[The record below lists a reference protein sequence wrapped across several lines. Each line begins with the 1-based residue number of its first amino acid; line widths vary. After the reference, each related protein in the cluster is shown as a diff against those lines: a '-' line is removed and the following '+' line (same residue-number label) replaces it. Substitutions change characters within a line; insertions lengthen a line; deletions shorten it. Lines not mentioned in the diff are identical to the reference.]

1 MPKDT
6 FLSATNMFIDSF
18 IGYLKA
24 ERNYSAHTL
33 RAYVGDLRSFEEFFA
48 RLDGSITFFNADADV
63 VRAWIASLMD
73 SGAAPSSVCR
83 KLSALRSFYSY
94 YRTADASLANPAL
107 LLQGPKRRNKLPVF
121 LKESEMNELMDEVQF
136 GEGYA
141 ACRDRMM
148 LVLFYMTGMRLS
160 ELVGL
165 DVDDVD
171 LGASVVK
178 VLGKRDK
185 ERVIP
190 FAAELK
196 AELQRYLDVR
206 ARFAGGD
213 VGAMFLS
220 LRGKRIS
227 RSQVYRMVNGR
238 LSVVTSVKKKS
249 PHVLRHT
256 FATAMLNNSAEI
268 GAVKELLG
276 HERLATTEI
285 YTHMT
290 FEELRH
296 FYDKAHPRAGNN

>member
-1 MPKDT
+1 MPKDI

-48 RLDGSITFFNADADV
+48 RLDESITFFNADADV

-238 LSVVTSVKKKS
+238 LSAVTSVKKKS

>member
-48 RLDGSITFFNADADV
+48 RLDESITFFNADADV

-206 ARFAGGD
+206 ARFVGGD
-213 VGAMFLS
+213 VAAMFLS

-238 LSVVTSVKKKS
+238 LSAVTSVKKKS

>member
-1 MPKDT
+1 
-6 FLSATNMFIDSF
+6 
-18 IGYLKA
+18 
-24 ERNYSAHTL
+24 
-33 RAYVGDLRSFEEFFA
+33 
-48 RLDGSITFFNADADV
+48 
-63 VRAWIASLMD
+63 
-73 SGAAPSSVCR
+73 
-83 KLSALRSFYSY
+83 
-94 YRTADASLANPAL
+94 
-107 LLQGPKRRNKLPVF
+107 
-121 LKESEMNELMDEVQF
+121 MNELMDEVQF

-206 ARFAGGD
+206 ARFVGGD
-213 VGAMFLS
+213 AGAMFLS

-238 LSVVTSVKKKS
+238 LSAVTSVKKKS

>member
-48 RLDGSITFFNADADV
+48 RLDESITFFNADADV

-213 VGAMFLS
+213 VAAMFLS

-238 LSVVTSVKKKS
+238 LSAVTSVKKKS

>member
-1 MPKDT
+1 
-6 FLSATNMFIDSF
+6 
-18 IGYLKA
+18 
-24 ERNYSAHTL
+24 
-33 RAYVGDLRSFEEFFA
+33 
-48 RLDGSITFFNADADV
+48 
-63 VRAWIASLMD
+63 
-73 SGAAPSSVCR
+73 
-83 KLSALRSFYSY
+83 
-94 YRTADASLANPAL
+94 
-107 LLQGPKRRNKLPVF
+107 
-121 LKESEMNELMDEVQF
+121 MNELMDEVQF

-206 ARFAGGD
+206 ARFVGGD
-213 VGAMFLS
+213 VAAMFLS

-238 LSVVTSVKKKS
+238 LSAVTSVKKKS

-296 FYDKAHPRAGNN
+296 FYDKAHPIAGNN